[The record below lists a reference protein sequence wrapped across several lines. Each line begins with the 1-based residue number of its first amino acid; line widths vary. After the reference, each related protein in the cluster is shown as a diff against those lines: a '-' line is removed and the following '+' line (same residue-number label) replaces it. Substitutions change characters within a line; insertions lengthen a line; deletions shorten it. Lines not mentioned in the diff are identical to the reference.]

1 MELFGCLRILA
12 RGIYENREKNLG
24 KCKRNLRGLCSTSGL
39 EAVSNIACELEKHD
53 DNKKI

>member
-1 MELFGCLRILA
+1 MELFA
-12 RGIYENREKNLG
+12 KPRGIYENREKNLG
-24 KCKRNLRGLCSTSGL
+24 KCKRHLRGLYSASGS